1 MATKSAKPAATAAA
15 AKTAKTTTA
24 VAVAK
29 AGNIIAPSDVKAL
42 IAQQIAEIQGGALG
56 QAGGDVIAI
65 SQDKN
70 FKLPDGTVT
79 GDPLDLIIV
88 DFVSA
93 NSFYEGAY
101 NPNDIQP
108 PGCYAVHKIIDQMV
122 PTDKSPNQQ
131 ASNCATCPMNQFGS
145 AGSGKACK
153 NSRLLAVLPADFDD
167 DTPLWVIKVSPTALK
182 NFDKYVSSLAR
193 NGILPSM
200 VKTVVDF
207 NPAESYAQLMFT
219 DPQPLDEEVI
229 ARVFA
234 RQAEAKERLA
244 QLPDFS
250 TYGQTKPKAAP
261 RGKVAPRPGART
273 R

>member
-1 MATKSAKPAATAAA
+1 MATRTT
-15 AKTAKTTTA
+15 KTTKTTKTTA
-24 VAVAK
+24 VTTAK
-29 AGNIIAPSDVKAL
+29 KGDVVVPADIKTMIAA
-42 IAQQIAEIQGGALG
+42 QIAEIQNGALG
-56 QAGGDVIAI
+56 AAGGDMI
-65 SQDKN
+65 SITQDKN
-70 FKLPDGTVT
+70 FRLPDGNTT

-108 PGCYAVHKIIDQMV
+108 PGCYAVHKIIDRMS
-122 PTDKSPNQQ
+122 PTDKAPNVQ
-131 ASNCATCPMNQFGS
+131 AGNCATCPMNQFGS
-145 AGSGKACK
+145 SGNGKACK
-153 NSRLLAVLPADFDD
+153 NSRLLAVLPADFTD

-207 NPAESYAQLMFT
+207 NPSETYAQLMFT

-234 RQAEAKERLA
+234 RQTEAKERLH

-250 TYGQTKPKAAP
+250 TYGQNKPKAAP
-261 RGKVAPRPGART
+261 RGKVAPRPGVRART
-273 R
+273 

>member
-1 MATKSAKPAATAAA
+1 MATKSTKS
-15 AKTAKTTTA
+15 TTA

-29 AGNIIAPSDVKAL
+29 QGNVVAPVDVKAM
-42 IAQQIAEIQGGALG
+42 IAAQIAEIQQGALG
-56 QAGGDVIAI
+56 AAGGDVIGI
-65 SQDKN
+65 TQDKN
-70 FKLPDGTVT
+70 FKLPDGTIT

-108 PGCYAVHKIIDQMV
+108 PGCYAVHKLIDQMA
-122 PTDKSPNQQ
+122 PTDKSPNAQ
-131 ASNCATCPMNQFGS
+131 ASSCATCPMNQFGS
-145 AGSGKACK
+145 AGNGKACK
-153 NSRLLAVLPADFDD
+153 NSRLLAVLPADFSD

-182 NFDKYVSSLAR
+182 NFDKYVSSLTR

-207 NPAESYAQLMFT
+207 NPSETYAQLMFT
-219 DPQPLDEEVI
+219 DPQPLDEDVI

-234 RQAEAKERLA
+234 RQAEAKERLH

-250 TYGQTKPKAAP
+250 TYGQSKPKAAP
-261 RGKVAPRPGART
+261 RGKVTARPGARA
-273 R
+273 RA